1 MSHTAPAIAQLLS
14 PITHHLIDLSHD
26 TGEHAHSIAQ
36 QNTIGRV
43 VDIILVSTIAANA
56 HIHSGA
62 EPKAGRGG
70 AALLLPRRTRH
81 HLTRWTD

>member
-43 VDIILVSTIAANA
+43 VDIGLYLVVSTR
-56 HIHSGA
+56 S
-62 EPKAGRGG
+62 
-70 AALLLPRRTRH
+70 LLPRITFSA
-81 HLTRWTD
+81 WA